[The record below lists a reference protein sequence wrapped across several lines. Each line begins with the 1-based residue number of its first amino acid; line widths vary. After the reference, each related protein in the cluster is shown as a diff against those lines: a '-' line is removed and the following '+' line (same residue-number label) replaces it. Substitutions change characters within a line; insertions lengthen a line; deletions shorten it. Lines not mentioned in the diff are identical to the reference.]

1 MQNEINVGKVLNNVI
16 VITLRFIFVYV
27 VYWKSLVFD

>member
-1 MQNEINVGKVLNNVI
+1 MQNERNVGKVLNKVI